1 MGSSPSPRSHHYF
14 TRARGSSGW
23 RAAGVLPVA
32 RDDGNGGHGG
42 CGSFLALLG
51 REPSRGRRGAG
62 WWRDFGG
69 HREAGDDGPEAT
81 AAREFSEETL
91 GLFAGAGLNRLTVE
105 ASTAAMAAHLRA
117 GPEHAFRV
125 AAPMKG
131 RGHYCMYV
139 AAVTYID
146 PLMFDL
152 ATEENRRQRNG
163 VSGAEKNAFLWVPF
177 TRLLDAAQVLPEIRG
192 RFYALGL
199 QLPNKGPAHA
209 SQDTK
214 AAPKPSK
221 AASTRP
227 RLALHP
233 RFVATLRAAELA
245 GVTAFLSN
253 LPPSDSIS
261 MRSLSVKVAGRR
273 PRLSPFSRVAASPEH
288 MVYWVKHLRLLG
300 LLDNTGP
307 LTEDYCAGEA
317 VDGCTH
323 SALHADEVASGYE
336 AGQILVKDAVRA
348 PTTDQPDASDLSKSA
363 ELPCE
368 AAACTLVQ
376 PDSWPSPS
384 STQWRQQECTKREGG
399 EGGGTHAEGSRAF
412 LESFR
417 EPQRTV
423 VASAFHDAVR
433 QGAGC
438 AEDVVVAMLQRV
450 AQALHDNVR
459 LSAAVPP
466 SAALVVKD
474 AWSELTKALENPPMQ
489 TAALAYA
496 AYVVQ
501 WEGLS
506 VKERRRRKRLRR
518 RMGGQTCAVAEDFH
532 MNAIEADHH
541 SELTS

>member
-1 MGSSPSPRSHHYF
+1 MGSSPSPRSHRYF
-14 TRARGSSGW
+14 TRAQGNSGW

-51 REPSRGRRGAG
+51 REPCRGRRGAG

-105 ASTAAMAAHLRA
+105 ASTAAMAARLQYVLLLP
-117 GPEHAFRV
+117 GS
-125 AAPMKG
+125 
-131 RGHYCMYV
+131 MYV

-177 TRLLDAAQVLPEIRG
+177 ARLLDAA
-192 RFYALGL
+192 
-199 QLPNKGPAHA
+199 
-209 SQDTK
+209 QDTK
-214 AAPKPSK
+214 AAPKLTK
-221 AASTRP
+221 AVSTRP

-245 GVTAFLSN
+245 GVAAFLSN
-253 LPPSDSIS
+253 LPPSDS
-261 MRSLSVKVAGRR
+261 MRSLSVKVAGCR
-273 PRLSPFSRVAASPEH
+273 PRSSPFSRVAASPEH

-300 LLDNTGP
+300 LLDNRGP
-307 LTEDYCAGEA
+307 LPEDDCAEEA
-317 VDGCTH
+317 VDGCVH
-323 SALHADEVASGYE
+323 SALQADEVAPGDGD
-336 AGQILVKDAVRA
+336 AQMLVKDAVIA
-348 PTTDQPDASDLSKSA
+348 STIDQPDALVLSKNA
-363 ELPCE
+363 ELPCK
-368 AAACTLVQ
+368 AAACTVSQ
-376 PDSWPSPS
+376 PGHQASPT
-384 STQWRQQECTKREGG
+384 STQQHQQRCTRREGG
-399 EGGGTHAEGSRAF
+399 DGVGTHARGSRAF
-412 LESFR
+412 LETFC

-438 AEDVVVAMLQRV
+438 AEDVVAAMLQRV
-450 AQALHDNVR
+450 AQALNDNVK
-459 LSAAVPP
+459 LSAAVLPI
-466 SAALVVKD
+466 AALVVND
-474 AWSELTKALENPPMQ
+474 AWAMLTKALEDPPLRA
-489 TAALAYA
+489 AALAYA
-496 AYVVQ
+496 AFVIE

-532 MNAIEADHH
+532 VYATKADYH
-541 SELTS
+541 SELSS

>member
-1 MGSSPSPRSHHYF
+1 MGSSPSPRSHRYF
-14 TRARGSSGW
+14 TRAQGNSGW

-69 HREAGDDGPEAT
+69 HREAGDDDPEAT

-105 ASTAAMAAHLRA
+105 ASTAAMAAHLRM
-117 GPEHAFRV
+117 GPEHAFRHV
-125 AAPMKG
+125 LLLPG
-131 RGHYCMYV
+131 SMYV
-139 AAVTYID
+139 AVVTYID

-177 TRLLDAAQVLPEIRG
+177 ARLLDAAQ
-192 RFYALGL
+192 
-199 QLPNKGPAHA
+199 
-209 SQDTK
+209 DTK
-214 AAPKPSK
+214 AALKPSK

-233 RFVATLRAAELA
+233 RFVATMRAAELA

-253 LPPSDSIS
+253 LPPSDSVS
-261 MRSLSVKVAGRR
+261 MRSLSVKVAGRL
-273 PRLSPFSRVAASPEH
+273 PRSSPFSRVAASPEH

-300 LLDNTGP
+300 LLDNRGP
-307 LTEDYCAGEA
+307 LPEDDCAEEA
-317 VDGCTH
+317 VDGCAH
-323 SALHADEVASGYE
+323 SAQHADEVAPGDE
-336 AGQILVKDAVRA
+336 DVQILVNDAVRA
-348 PTTDQPDASDLSKSA
+348 MTTDQPDASNLCTSA

-368 AAACTLVQ
+368 AAACTVAQ
-376 PDSWPSPS
+376 PGCWPSPT
-384 STQWRQQECTKREGG
+384 STQQHQKQCTKREEVDGD
-399 EGGGTHAEGSRAF
+399 GTHAVGNRAF
-412 LESFR
+412 LVSFC

-438 AEDVVVAMLQRV
+438 AEDVVAATLQWV
-450 AQALHDNVR
+450 AQALNDNVR
-459 LSAAVPP
+459 LSAAVLP
-466 SAALVVKD
+466 SAALVVNG
-474 AWSELTKALENPPMQ
+474 AWSVLTKALEDPPMRA
-489 TAALAYA
+489 AALAYA
-496 AYVVQ
+496 AFVIQ

-532 MNAIEADHH
+532 MDAIRG
-541 SELTS
+541 